1 MRVAGEIL
9 PPLSRCCGPG
19 GAAVAPG
26 ARSLSSR
33 RRATLLEA
41 FFRFFLDFRNNEDFL
56 LAGLIFH
63 NPGKA
68 KSQRD
73 RLTLHQPIRL
83 RPQRC
88 IQRCISQKAAYI
100 FFGPVPP
107 HPTTAQHTG
116 PNTHSNTQHTHARS
130 RRTCR
135 RPDDWAAHLLHTSV
149 RHVIVI
155 HEGGW
160 STQELSYYTKQD
172 PRGKNWAQRTASAA
186 AQQTSQPAA
195 TPGDRWDPRVGS
207 EGFHYIR

>member
-1 MRVAGEIL
+1 MKNGRRRDKRGLQNFSGAP
-9 PPLSRCCGPG
+9 PPLIKPPNSVPVHQKF
-19 GAAVAPG
+19 AAV
-26 ARSLSSR
+26 
-33 RRATLLEA
+33 
-41 FFRFFLDFRNNEDFL
+41 
-56 LAGLIFH
+56 
-63 NPGKA
+63 GKA

-160 STQELSYYTKQD
+160 STQELSYTEQD

>member
-1 MRVAGEIL
+1 MKNGRRRDKRGLQNFSGAP
-9 PPLSRCCGPG
+9 PPLIKPPNSVPVHQKFAIG
-19 GAAVAPG
+19 
-26 ARSLSSR
+26 
-33 RRATLLEA
+33 
-41 FFRFFLDFRNNEDFL
+41 
-56 LAGLIFH
+56 
-63 NPGKA
+63 GKA

-160 STQELSYYTKQD
+160 STQELSYTEQD

-195 TPGDRWDPRVGS
+195 TPGDRWGPRVGS

>member
-1 MRVAGEIL
+1 MSRYTWYLRKGFVHRVCRITKGLNRRQSKKPAGQIN
-9 PPLSRCCGPG
+9 
-19 GAAVAPG
+19 VASANQIAP
-26 ARSLSSR
+26 S
-33 RRATLLEA
+33 TL
-41 FFRFFLDFRNNEDFL
+41 
-56 LAGLIFH
+56 H
-63 NPGKA
+63 P
-68 KSQRD
+68 
-73 RLTLHQPIRL
+73 TLHQSKKHIIFWGQFR
-83 RPQRC
+83 RIQPQH
-88 IQRCISQKAAYI
+88 S
-100 FFGPVPP
+100 
-107 HPTTAQHTG
+107 
-116 PNTHSNTQHTHARS
+116 THSNTQHTHARS

-160 STQELSYYTKQD
+160 STQELSYTEQD